1 MLCSIIVHW
10 LINNTRTILS
20 FLIQYLL
27 SILAILME
35 APPSSWIV
43 LCLPEEQG
51 SKVLMAVDSNMYE
64 LDAFQAKSKVV
75 ILLLSIQG
83 QQNWSVFSF
92 PT

>member
-1 MLCSIIVHW
+1 
-10 LINNTRTILS
+10 
-20 FLIQYLL
+20 
-27 SILAILME
+27 ME

-75 ILLLSIQG
+75 ILL
-83 QQNWSVFSF
+83 
-92 PT
+92 